1 MMKIVVAIDKFKGS
15 LSCFDA
21 CKQIQ
26 NGIEKVRPSFNVVT
40 FPMADGGDGFAQV
53 LKHYLKTN
61 TVWVNTVDPIH
72 RKIKG
77 YYEWNS
83 AKKVAII
90 ELAVASGLVLL
101 KNNKRNPLVT
111 STLGTGIL
119 IQHAIDKGAKKIILG
134 LGGSATNDGGMG
146 IAHALGFRFKDIS
159 GNQLAPSGA
168 ALVQIKHIEKPAKF
182 KKINLV
188 IACDVNNP
196 LCGKNG
202 ASYVYGPQK
211 GASPKAVEFLDKGLK
226 NLANVIY
233 LHTGK
238 KVANILGVGA
248 AGGVSAIL
256 NGYYN
261 VKMMKGIDLV
271 LQTSNITKSI
281 QNADLLIT
289 GEGKIDNQ
297 SLSGKVVGSLV
308 EMAKINAT
316 PVLLIAGIIDLPSKS
331 ELKKL
336 PIIQLADKRHTI
348 KYSISN
354 AAIILHS
361 KVQDYFINMH

>member
-1 MMKIVVAIDKFKGS
+1 MMHIVLAVDKFKGS
-15 LSCFDA
+15 LSCFEA
-21 CKQIQ
+21 CQQVENAIK
-26 NGIEKVRPSFNVVT
+26 KVKPNFSVST

-53 LKHYLKTN
+53 LKYYLKTK
-61 TVWVNTVDPIH
+61 TVWVNTLDPIH

-83 AKKVAII
+83 IKKVAII

-101 KNNKRNPLVT
+101 NNHERNPLVT

-146 IAHALGFRFKDIS
+146 IAHALGFKFKDAF
-159 GNQLAPSGA
+159 GNVLAPCGA

-202 ASYVYGPQK
+202 ASCVYGPQK
-211 GASPKAVEFLDKGLK
+211 GANPQDVALLDKGLK
-226 NLANVIY
+226 NLANIIEQQ
-233 LHTGK
+233 TCK
-238 KVANILGVGA
+238 KVANIPGIGA

-261 VKMMKGIDLV
+261 TKMIKGIDLV
-271 LQTSNITKSI
+271 LQNSKIAKAI
-281 QNADLLIT
+281 KVADLLIT

-297 SLSGKVVGSLV
+297 SMSGKVVGSLV
-308 EMAKINAT
+308 EMANRNTT
-316 PVLLIAGIIDLPSKS
+316 PVLLIAGITDLPNKSK
-331 ELKKL
+331 LNQL
-336 PIIQLADKRHTI
+336 PIIQLLDNKRSI
-348 KYSISN
+348 KYTMTN
-354 AAIILHS
+354 AARILYR
-361 KVQDYFINMH
+361 KVQDYFINMD